1 MLSKMVAGITG
12 RWNAPGGYREV
23 LGVSLP
29 LVASMASTTVME
41 FTDRLFLSHYSVEAI
56 AAATPAAV
64 VHLLFLLT
72 CMGITGYSGVFIA
85 QYIGSGAPRRVGAAL
100 WQGLYM
106 ALAFGAGMG
115 LLWYAAPSIF
125 AFAGH
130 SSGVQAGEVAYFRM
144 LAAGSVLPL
153 VNSCLAGFFT
163 GQGRTRPVLVANL
176 AAMAVN
182 IPLDYALIYGVWGL
196 PEMGIA
202 GAGLAT
208 ATGWGVGTLLF
219 VRMVFTARNERCYR
233 VWSGRGFEPELFRR
247 MARYGLPSGIN
258 GFAELFSVTWFV
270 FLVGEL
276 GETAL
281 AATNIT
287 FSINMVAFL
296 PMIGMNIAV
305 GSMVGQAM
313 GRGSPA
319 DAERVTSST
328 LHMAMAWMF
337 ALSLLF
343 FYAPGP
349 LYGLFLDGSAHDA
362 AMAAQQAEIRDL
374 GVVLLRFV
382 CVYCLLDGVTIVY
395 TGALKGAGD
404 TWFVMW
410 NMLLGCLIGLV
421 LPTLALRASGLM
433 TLNSLWA
440 AFTAFILLL
449 AVISWLRFRRGAW
462 KRLRLVE
469 TAHPLPAPE
478 GARGAT
484 HGQGPGCG
492 GE

>member
-100 WQGLYM
+100 WQGVYM
-106 ALAFGAGMG
+106 ALFFGAGMG
-115 LLWYAAPSIF
+115 LLWYAAPAIF

-130 SSGVQAGEVAYFRM
+130 SPGVQAGEVDYFRM
-144 LAAGSVLPL
+144 LTAGSVLPL

-163 GQGRTRPVLVANL
+163 GQGRTRPVMVANM
-176 AAMAVN
+176 AATAVN
-182 IPLDYALIYGVWGL
+182 IPLDYALIYGAWGL

-208 ATGWGVGTLLF
+208 STGWGVGTLLF
-219 VRMVFTARNERCYR
+219 VRMVFTARNERSFR

-319 DAERVTSST
+319 DAERVTAST
-328 LHMAMAWMF
+328 LHVAMAWMF

-343 FYAPGP
+343 FCAPGP
-349 LYGLFLDGSAHDA
+349 LYGLFLDGGGHDA
-362 AMAAQQAEIRDL
+362 AMAAQQAEIREL

-410 NMLLGCLIGLV
+410 NVLLGCVVWLV

-433 TLNSLWA
+433 TLNTLWA

-449 AVISWLRFRRGAW
+449 AVVSWLRFRRGAW

-469 TAHPLPAPE
+469 TAHPLPDVPDVPDEPA
-478 GARGAT
+478 
-484 HGQGPGCG
+484 GPSG
-492 GE
+492 GGRA

>member
-1 MLSKMVAGITG
+1 MLSKLLTGVVA
-12 RWNAPGGYREV
+12 RWGAPGGYREV

-41 FTDRLFLSHYSVEAI
+41 FTDRLFLSRYSVEAI

-64 VHLLFLLT
+64 AHLLFLLT
-72 CMGITGYSGVFIA
+72 CMGITGYSGVFMA

-106 ALAFGAGMG
+106 ALGFGVGMG
-115 LLWYAAPSIF
+115 LLWFAAPDLF

-130 SSGVQAGEVAYFRM
+130 SPGVQAAEVAYFRM
-144 LAAGSVLPL
+144 LTVGSALPL
-153 VNSCLAGFFT
+153 LNSCLAGFFT
-163 GQGRTRPVLVANL
+163 ARGRTQPVLLVSVISTI
-176 AAMAVN
+176 VN
-182 IPLDYALIYGVWGL
+182 IPLDYALIYGAWGL

-208 ATGWGVGTLLF
+208 VIGWAVGMLLF
-219 VRMVFTARNERCYR
+219 VRMVFTVRNERCYR
-233 VWSGRGFEPELFRR
+233 VRSGRGLEPELFRR
-247 MARYGLPSGIN
+247 MARYGLPSGVN
-258 GFAELFSVTWFV
+258 GFAELFAVTWFV

-276 GETAL
+276 GEAAL

-287 FSINMVAFL
+287 ISFNSVAFL

-319 DAERVTSST
+319 DAERVTAST
-328 LHMAMAWMF
+328 VHVAMAWMGM
-337 ALSLLF
+337 LSLLF
-343 FYAPGP
+343 VCAPG
-349 LYGLFLDGSAHDA
+349 LLFDLFLGSAHDA
-362 AMAAQQAEIRDL
+362 AMTAQQRELRDM

-382 CVYCLLDGVTIVY
+382 AAYCVLDGLIIVY

-404 TWFVMW
+404 TWFVMG
-410 NMLLGCLIGLV
+410 NTLLGCLLWLV
-421 LPTLALRASGLM
+421 APTLLLRATGLM

-440 AFTAFILLL
+440 AFTAYILVLG
-449 AVISWLRFRRGAW
+449 ATSWLRFRRGAW

-469 TAHPLPAPE
+469 TAHPLSSA
-478 GARGAT
+478 GT
-484 HGQGPGCG
+484 DV
-492 GE
+492 